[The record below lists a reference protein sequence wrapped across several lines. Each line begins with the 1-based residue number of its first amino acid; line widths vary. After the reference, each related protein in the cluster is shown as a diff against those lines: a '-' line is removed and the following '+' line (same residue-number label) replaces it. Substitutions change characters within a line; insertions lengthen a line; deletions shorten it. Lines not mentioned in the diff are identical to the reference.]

1 MKKETYQISEAEK
14 LTGEKAHVLRY
25 WEEELGLCIGRNT
38 MGHRI
43 YTGQDIQIFLSIKEL
58 KKKGL
63 HLKAIRDLLP
73 KLREAAGQVAA
84 QEEFP
89 EIVVPAALVD
99 EVQTAAEQEKPEEEI
114 VLEPESSE
122 IIEIFPS
129 DPSENITAEQ
139 KEKIPEKEKKQTV
152 ILEMISGDSRK
163 NRTKNLSVRGENVS
177 HQKKKVQETEKTE
190 EAENINETTDWKTEK
205 KDGRKEQFYQIL
217 EKLMRQMLLKQRQE
231 ERYRRV
237 DEAIRR
243 HQQSRRESAATSEQQ
258 SRRKKK
264 NRQNFPGW
272 NQ

>member
-25 WEEELGLCIGRNT
+25 WEEELGLSIGRNA
-38 MGHRI
+38 MGHRV

-84 QEEFP
+84 QAEFP
-89 EIVVPAALVD
+89 EVVVPAALVD
-99 EVQTAAEQEKPEEEI
+99 EVQAAIEQEKSGEEI
-114 VLEPESSE
+114 VLAPESSE
-122 IIEIFPS
+122 IIEIFPADS
-129 DPSENITAEQ
+129 SENIIQEQ
-139 KEKIPEKEKKQTV
+139 REKDPEKEKKQTV
-152 ILEMISGDSRK
+152 ILELMPGDSRK
-163 NRTKNLSVRGENVS
+163 NRTKNACARGENIS
-177 HQKKKVQETEKTE
+177 YLRKKVQETEKTE
-190 EAENINETTDWKTEK
+190 ETENTEESTGRKTEK
-205 KDGRKEQFYQIL
+205 KDERKEQFYQIL
-217 EKLMRQMLLKQRQE
+217 EKLIRQMMLKQRQE

-243 HQQSRRESAATSEQQ
+243 HQQSRRESAVTSEQP

-264 NRQNFPGW
+264 NRQNLPGRSL
-272 NQ
+272 